1 MMPCAG
7 FLTNN
12 STVYAPDATCCDG
25 FGSMFT
31 LDTVT
36 CLCHVVDGDI
46 GKLLPAPMSRMR
58 MVELF
63 SVCGHA
69 GRVDLLAAACSLMDG
84 VPPIDLPSPSPLM
97 PSPSA
102 RCIKFTYSYKENDP
116 WENSKRME
124 QNRFVPACGAPDCL
138 VCTEQCPV
146 PRLAC
151 PANWP
156 LSGKRSTPRLK
167 FTGLSGKP
175 TKQRSTSPMVD
186 CGRQHRSL
194 KRQKV
199 RDSLRCRVAP
209 DCLVCHWTVRCT
221 TRTDDF
227 NGQQLQ
233 TPTVGWRG
241 THRTMNSAMYGVSI
255 DREVSQR
262 LE

>member
-1 MMPCAG
+1 
-7 FLTNN
+7 
-12 STVYAPDATCCDG
+12 
-25 FGSMFT
+25 
-31 LDTVT
+31 
-36 CLCHVVDGDI
+36 
-46 GKLLPAPMSRMR
+46 
-58 MVELF
+58 
-63 SVCGHA
+63 
-69 GRVDLLAAACSLMDG
+69 
-84 VPPIDLPSPSPLM
+84 
-97 PSPSA
+97 
-102 RCIKFTYSYKENDP
+102 
-116 WENSKRME
+116 ME

-175 TKQRSTSPMVD
+175 TKQRSTSPMVN

-199 RDSLRCRVAP
+199 RDSLRCQVAP